1 MASSNPADVTGGNYN
16 RRVAIYQYPA
26 ELGSPEYPHFITF
39 TNRRSYTTTVQTT
52 GGGRNQARRG
62 SPGQTVAL
70 YLPPDALKTT
80 YSQGYGDVDMGAAI
94 GIATSGANLEAAG
107 QALAGGNIGA
117 AGEAV
122 TKILGNVTG
131 SGLFDVVKK
140 EAAAAATA
148 SFASKAGA
156 VKQAIERASGT
167 ILNPHKAVIYNGPGG
182 FRTFSYN
189 FSMTPKSPTEARSI
203 NNIVYFFKKHM
214 HPSVGGGG
222 AISSVSS
229 LTLKYPDEFSISYTV
244 NKTRSPDADP
254 SGQEPLFRIKNCFLE
269 SFAVDYTT
277 SSLPVF
283 IDDDGEPQ
291 TTTISMQFKETEL
304 ITKEDIDV
312 GY

>member
-1 MASSNPADVTGGNYN
+1 MANPLYKYPLTMGSQTDGNDGDH
-16 RRVAIYQYPA
+16 R
-26 ELGSPEYPHFITF
+26 ITF
-39 TNRRSYTTTVQTT
+39 AALKSRFSTDVPESV
-52 GGGRNQARRG
+52 GM
-62 SPGQTVAL
+62 VAL
-70 YLPPDALKTT
+70 YLPPDALKTSYT
-80 YSQGYGDVDMGAAI
+80 QTYGDVDMGAAI

-189 FSMTPKSPTEARSI
+189 FSMTPKSPSEARSI
-203 NNIVYFFKKHM
+203 NNIVYFFKRHM

-222 AISSVSS
+222 AINSVSS

-304 ITKEDIDV
+304 ITKEDVDV

>member
-39 TNRRSYTTTVQTT
+39 TNRRSYTTTVQTS

-80 YSQGYGDVDMGAAI
+80 YSQGYGDLDMGAAI

-107 QALAGGNIGA
+107 QALAGGNRGA

-189 FSMTPKSPTEARSI
+189 FSMTPKSPSEARSI

-214 HPSVGGGG
+214 HPSVGG
-222 AISSVSS
+222 
-229 LTLKYPDEFSISYTV
+229 
-244 NKTRSPDADP
+244 
-254 SGQEPLFRIKNCFLE
+254 
-269 SFAVDYTT
+269 
-277 SSLPVF
+277 
-283 IDDDGEPQ
+283 
-291 TTTISMQFKETEL
+291 
-304 ITKEDIDV
+304 
-312 GY
+312 